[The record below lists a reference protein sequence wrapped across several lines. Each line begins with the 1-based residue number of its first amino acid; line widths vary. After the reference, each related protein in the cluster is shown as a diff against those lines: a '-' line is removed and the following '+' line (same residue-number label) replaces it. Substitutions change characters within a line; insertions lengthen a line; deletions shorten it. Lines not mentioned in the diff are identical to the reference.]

1 MASSHPTFRPSRG
14 VRPHTRAD
22 GTQEARTNKM
32 ALKSPAFRRKFPLLV
47 TGGLLALQPL
57 ATSYVVAAEQFDCQ
71 VSASGGWDCKPKTA
85 ANLPPRPVHPGAAA
99 ASTGAE
105 ASGEVAATE
114 ADKPMLVTE
123 AKGRGLK
130 SRSED
135 YSHLDW
141 VPREKLTA
149 AQLAETGPYCGG
161 AYIEP
166 TRPGMNDSTPKDE
179 SPTYINAKVSK
190 YQQEQQIATLAGDVV
205 MRQGSMQAEADEANL
220 YQAENR
226 GELVGNVKIRDNG
239 SLVVGD
245 RAEIQLDT
253 GEAQVDNAEYVM
265 HKSRIRG
272 NALYAK
278 RSENAIIR
286 LKDGTYTTCEP
297 NSNAWQLKGNNI
309 TLNPATG
316 FGTATNVT
324 LRVKDFPVFYTPYI
338 YFPIDDRRQSG
349 FLPPSFSTSSDTGF
363 MLVTPYYFN
372 LAPNYD
378 ATLYPRYMAKRGL
391 LMEGEFRYL
400 TKSSE
405 GQFGGAWL
413 NDRDDERKDQ
423 TDYKDQRWMVNWQH
437 KGGLDERLMT
447 EVDYTDISDPFYFQD
462 LESDQIGVVSRD
474 FLNQQG
480 RLTYRGDSYTA
491 ALNVQ
496 AYELATISQITP
508 YDKLPQLTLDGM
520 LPFHPGGLN
529 FSYQTEAVR
538 FDRNLKNDLVRDKD
552 GNLDTSVGGIPGQRL
567 DQNIAGLARA
577 NGTRLSLTPAVS
589 LPLSNNYGFLT
600 PSLKYAYSRYDLDLD
615 QRGKNTLLA
624 DETFNSSQDR
634 SVPIFSVDSGLFF
647 DRQTQ
652 WFGKNYNQTLEP
664 RLYYLYVPY
673 KDQTDIPL
681 FDTGESTFNYSS
693 LFRDNRFSGGD
704 RIGDENKLSLGVTNR
719 WIEDNGFERQRF
731 SIGQALYFKDRKVQL
746 PGIDYRTRSDSQ
758 SDVSP
763 YALEYEF
770 RFNRDWR
777 FNSDFNWDPDSRSTR
792 SGSAMFHYQ
801 PEDNVNK
808 VVNLGYRYRN
818 DTISYNSTT
827 GQWQVGGGDYGSPG
841 DPNYVKD
848 YYKIQQHDFSVMWP
862 IVPQWTAIA
871 RWQHD
876 YNRNRTLEAFG
887 GFEYDN
893 CCWKLRLI
901 SRYWVDYDDFSQA
914 TPQNEKG
921 DHGVFLQIVLKGLG
935 GVVGNKVESF
945 LDTGIQGY
953 RTREDQAY

>member
-1 MASSHPTFRPSRG
+1 
-14 VRPHTRAD
+14 
-22 GTQEARTNKM
+22 M
-32 ALKSPAFRRKFPLLV
+32 ALKSPAFRKKFPLLV

-71 VSASGGWDCKPKTA
+71 VSAAGGWDCKPKTNA
-85 ANLPPRPVHPGAAA
+85 ATLPPRPVHPGAAVSA
-99 ASTGAE
+99 AGEATGEAGEAAAE
-105 ASGEVAATE
+105 SG
-114 ADKPMLVTE
+114 KGQMLVTE
-123 AKGRGLK
+123 SKGRGLK

-141 VPREKLTA
+141 VPRDQLTP
-149 AQLAETGPYCGG
+149 AQLAETGPYCAG

-166 TRPGMNDSTPKDE
+166 TRPGMTDTTPKDE
-179 SPTYINAKVSK
+179 APTFIGAKVSR

-205 MRQGSMQAEADEANL
+205 MRQGSMQVEADEANL

-226 GELVGNVKIRDNG
+226 GELSGNVKIRDNG

-245 RAEIQLDT
+245 HADIQLDT
-253 GEAQVDNAEYVM
+253 GEAKVDNAEYVM

-278 RSENAIIR
+278 RAENAIIR

-324 LRVKDFPVFYTPYI
+324 LRVKDIPVFYTPYI

-378 ATLYPRYMAKRGL
+378 ATLYPRYMAKRGM

-405 GQFGGAWL
+405 GQFGGAYL
-413 NDRDDERKDQ
+413 NDKNDDRKLQ
-423 TDYKDQRWMVNWQH
+423 SDYEDQRWMVNWQH
-437 KGGLDERLMT
+437 KGGLDERLMA
-447 EVDYTDISDPFYFQD
+447 EVDYTDISDPYYFQD
-462 LESDQIGVVSRD
+462 LESDQIGVESQDYV
-474 FLNQQG
+474 NQQG
-480 RLTYRGDSYTA
+480 ALNYRGDNYTA
-491 ALNVQ
+491 RLNLQ
-496 AYELATISQITP
+496 GYKLATISKITP
-508 YDKLPQLTLDGM
+508 YDRLPQITFNGKLPYE
-520 LPFHPGGLN
+520 PGGLN
-529 FSYQTEAVR
+529 FAYNTEFVR
-538 FDRNLKNDLVRDKD
+538 FDRDLRKGDFTDED
-552 GNLDTSVGGIPGQRL
+552 GVSTPWYDTRV
-567 DQNIAGLARA
+567 AGLARS
-577 NGTRLSLTPAVS
+577 NGDRINLAPSIS
-589 LPLSNNYGFLT
+589 LPMNASYGYVK
-600 PSLKYAYSRYDLDLD
+600 PSLKYVYTNYQLDLD
-615 QRGKNTLLA
+615 QRGKQTLA
-624 DETFNSSQDR
+624 PDEQFSSSQDR
-634 SVPIFSVDSGLFF
+634 SVPVFSVDSGLYF
-647 DRQTQ
+647 DRNTQ
-652 WFGKNYNQTLEP
+652 WFGKNYRQTLEP

-673 KDQTDIPL
+673 EDQTDIPV
-681 FDTGESTFNYSS
+681 FDTGESTFSYSS
-693 LFRDNRFSGGD
+693 LFRDNRFSGSD

-719 WIEDNGFERQRF
+719 WIEENGFERQRL
-731 SIGQALYFKDRKVQL
+731 SVGQALYFKDRKVQL
-746 PGIDYRTRSDSQ
+746 PRIDYRTREDSK

-763 YALEYEF
+763 YALEYLY

-777 FNSDFNWDPDSRSTR
+777 LNADFNWDPDSRSTR
-792 SGSAMFHYQ
+792 SGSTMFHYQ

-808 VVNLGYRYRN
+808 IVNLGYRYRN
-818 DTISYNSTT
+818 DMVRYDQST
-827 GQWQVGGGDYGSPG
+827 GRWQVGGGDYGTPG
-841 DPNYVKD
+841 SPNYIKD

-876 YNRNRTLEAFG
+876 YNRNRTLEAMG

-901 SRYWVDYDDFSQA
+901 NRYWIDYDEFSQDA
-914 TPQNEKG
+914 PSNEKG

-935 GVVGNKVESF
+935 GVVGSKVDSF
-945 LDTGIQGY
+945 LDEGIQGY